1 MTMCLPGP
9 LQAWGRADPREPAL
23 RRAAA
28 EVPRREV
35 WPGQEPSQDPGQEPG
50 QDPGQVLAEGPRLGL
65 GPGVPRGH
73 ARGGGGQLQQ
83 RHRGRGQGSHLRQ
96 VNSVTF

>member
-28 EVPRREV
+28 EVPQHEV
-35 WPGQEPSQDPGQEPG
+35 GRGQEPSQG
-50 QDPGQVLAEGPRLGL
+50 PGQVLAEGPCLGL

-83 RHRGRGQGSHLRQ
+83 RHRGRGQGSHRHQ
-96 VNSVTF
+96 VKSNR